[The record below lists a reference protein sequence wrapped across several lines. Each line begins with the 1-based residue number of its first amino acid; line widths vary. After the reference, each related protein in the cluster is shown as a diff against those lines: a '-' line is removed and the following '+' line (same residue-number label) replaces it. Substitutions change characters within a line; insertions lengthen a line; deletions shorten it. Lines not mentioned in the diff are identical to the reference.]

1 MESAIGAFSE
11 ILIIRLKPGC
21 DVLAGIEDAC
31 RQYDL
36 KNGVILSGLG
46 GWQRASYF
54 EPTAFPNGRVG
65 YGTAVVKE
73 GLFSLISVSG
83 LICHEEDGRISPH
96 VHVTLSYG
104 DGTTFGGHLGYGS
117 IVLTTTELVIGRVE
131 RIDMARRMDAT
142 TGLPL
147 FHPTQL

>member
-11 ILIIRLKPGC
+11 ILIIRLEPGC

-36 KNGVILSGLG
+36 KNGAILSGLG

-131 RIDMARRMDAT
+131 RIDIFLNA
-142 TGLPL
+142 
-147 FHPTQL
+147 

>member
-54 EPTAFPNGRVG
+54 EPTAFPNGRRLWNSCG
-65 YGTAVVKE
+65 KRG
-73 GLFSLISVSG
+73 SV
-83 LICHEEDGRISPH
+83 
-96 VHVTLSYG
+96 LS
-104 DGTTFGGHLGYGS
+104 DLCLRPDLS
-117 IVLTTTELVIGRVE
+117 
-131 RIDMARRMDAT
+131 
-142 TGLPL
+142 
-147 FHPTQL
+147 

>member
-1 MESAIGAFSE
+1 MESAKGALTE
-11 ILIIRLKPGC
+11 IVIIRLEPER
-21 DVLAGIEDAC
+21 DVLAGIEEAC

-46 GWQRASYF
+46 GWRRAAYF
-54 EPTAFPNGRVG
+54 EPTEFPDGRIG
-65 YGTAVVKE
+65 YGTAVVKD

-83 LICHEEDGRISPH
+83 LICHEEDGSVSPH

-117 IVLTTTELVIGRVE
+117 IVLTTTELVIGRVSQIGMVR
-131 RIDMARRMDAT
+131 RIDPDI
-142 TGLPL
+142 GLPL

>member
-1 MESAIGAFSE
+1 M
-11 ILIIRLKPGC
+11 
-21 DVLAGIEDAC
+21 V
-31 RQYDL
+31 

-54 EPTAFPNGRVG
+54 EPTAFPDGRVG

-83 LICHEEDGRISPH
+83 LICHEEDGRVSPH

-104 DGTTFGGHLGYGS
+104 DGMTFGGHLGYGS

-131 RIDMARRMDAT
+131 RIDMVRRMDAAI
-142 TGLPL
+142 GLPL